1 MLCGVVLFSPT
12 VKAGGS
18 CFFGRGLLST
28 TGFSRPRRPPTPGVR
43 ARDKILSR
51 LFSLSQAVG
60 SSWGVVRGWG
70 GVVWCFHV
78 SLSTQ
83 RSFCAPLGAAGGLA
97 GAGAGREIGTRG
109 PFRSRG
115 RGGGPQEDAPVR
127 GCFGGVE
134 ERARCCKKQQQKGGG
149 GPACGVWVCGRCG
162 EDDGRR
168 QKTTEEGGG
177 TSQEGVVRWGGVGS
191 KKREGGRGKSVLGSK
206 RREKGVGFFSAG
218 GSFSLAT
225 EKTTTTTTTDQ
236 RGGVVV

>member
-1 MLCGVVLFSPT
+1 MCGVVLFSPT

-149 GPACGVWVCGRCG
+149 GACVWGVGLRPMRRRRRKTT

-168 QKTTEEGGG
+168 RRDKPRGCCAVG
-177 TSQEGVVRWGGVGS
+177 WGGFE
-191 KKREGGRGKSVLGSK
+191 KKRGGE
-206 RREKGVGFFSAG
+206 REERSGF
-218 GSFSLAT
+218 
-225 EKTTTTTTTDQ
+225 
-236 RGGVVV
+236 